1 MSALSI
7 APVLARSDSLGVSPL
22 RAPSRRVEAPAPSE
36 LPALMPTDGKVVA
49 MRRRP
54 VLALGGLHGRTMTS
68 PSKNGGQLVA
78 AYDLAGSTWWIPA
91 EVVWTDSSTQDRPQ
105 HPRSIGLTTAV
116 NEPAALLAGISD
128 RLGWEAMELRE
139 HGLDLPALD
148 ASMFS
153 TDPGPYRS
161 GSTLLFDG
169 RLDHDV
175 PTVVVAGQHVL
186 RWGAGRTWDD
196 ALHRAMYCSAAPGS
210 ATSPCDELASV
221 SSQLGAAGLAIGA
234 VDLGTMLLRSAG
246 IVRYSVQL
254 FAVERGGTVVGR
266 RSI

>member
-7 APVLARSDSLGVSPL
+7 APALARPNSSGRTTL

-36 LPALMPTDGKVVA
+36 SPALMPANGRVVA

-54 VLALGGLHGRTMTS
+54 VLAVGGLHGRTMTS
-68 PSKNGGQLVA
+68 PSTNGGQLVA
-78 AYDLAGSTWWIPA
+78 AYDLAGATWWIPA
-91 EVVWTDSSTQDRPQ
+91 DAVWTDSSTQARPQ
-105 HPRSIGLTTAV
+105 HPRPIGLSTADD
-116 NEPAALLAGISD
+116 ESAALLAGVSD
-128 RLGWEAMELRE
+128 RLGWEAMERRE
-139 HGLDLPALD
+139 QGLDLPVLD

-153 TDPGPYRS
+153 TDPTPYKS

-175 PTVVVAGQHVL
+175 PTVVVAGPHVL

-196 ALHRAMYCSAAPGS
+196 ALHRAMYRSAAPGS
-210 ATSPCDELASV
+210 ATSPSEELAAV
-221 SSQLGAAGLAIGA
+221 SSQLSAAGLSIGA
-234 VDLGTMLLRSAG
+234 VDLGTTLLRRAG
-246 IVRYSVQL
+246 IVRCSVQL

-266 RSI
+266 RST